1 MDVDVYTAEL
11 VPQLMPGV
19 CVKTGRP
26 AVTTQQLK
34 VQYTPRWVYFLLPLI
49 FIGVGIL
56 VVLVVAIAVPKRFTI
71 VFPVSAEVAADRRRR
86 IRLAWAFG
94 AIGTVAFCALAIATH
109 QPLCWLL
116 AALCLAVGLY
126 FAQSTRRWLRGK
138 LSVEGRVTLRNAAP
152 VWVAQQHAL
161 VQAHRAAL
169 YQAAQY
175 QAAQYHQAAQF
186 HILAASPKPQ

>member
-1 MDVDVYTAEL
+1 
-11 VPQLMPGV
+11 
-19 CVKTGRP
+19 
-26 AVTTQQLK
+26 
-34 VQYTPRWVYFLLPLI
+34 
-49 FIGVGIL
+49 
-56 VVLVVAIAVPKRFTI
+56 
-71 VFPVSAEVAADRRRR
+71 
-86 IRLAWAFG
+86 
-94 AIGTVAFCALAIATH
+94 
-109 QPLCWLL
+109 
-116 AALCLAVGLY
+116 
-126 FAQSTRRWLRGK
+126 